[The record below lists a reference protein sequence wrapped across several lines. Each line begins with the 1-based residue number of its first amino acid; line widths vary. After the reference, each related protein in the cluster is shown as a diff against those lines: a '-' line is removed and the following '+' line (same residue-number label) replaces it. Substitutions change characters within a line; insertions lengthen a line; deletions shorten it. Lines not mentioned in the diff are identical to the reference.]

1 MLDFLKD
8 LYLQASGLD
17 MELIEKERREKIEIE
32 KSKTILI
39 KPKSKKYL
47 VMAGIIF
54 IIIHV
59 FSIIIAEVFHDVTSV
74 IKSSVMI
81 GLAVL
86 ILLCSFIKKK
96 SAEILCIVL
105 CDVVILL
112 SVIIPIF

>member
-17 MELIEKERREKIEIE
+17 LSQIEKERKEKIENE
-32 KSKTILI
+32 KANTIFL

-47 VMAGIIF
+47 FIAGTIF

-59 FSIIIAEVFHDVTSV
+59 IGIVVAEASQDIGSIV
-74 IKSSVMI
+74 KSSVMI

-86 ILLCSFIKKK
+86 AMLCSLIKRKTT
-96 SAEILCIVL
+96 EIICIVL
-105 CDVVILL
+105 CVVVVLL
-112 SVIIPIF
+112 SIAIPNF